1 MHVLT
6 IDLEEWFH
14 LLDFDA
20 TRGEEQWSR
29 YEVRIYENT
38 ERILTLLE
46 DSGTKAT
53 FFVIGWIARQYP
65 DLVRKI
71 AEKYRLGTHTENHQ
85 LVWQQKPE
93 EFKRDLVD
101 SIHRLEDISGKRCE
115 VFRAPGFS
123 IRPSEAWVF
132 DMLAESGIRYDS
144 SIFPARASHGGWP
157 GFPADG
163 PVRIATRTSDIKEF
177 PMPRRTLAGHPF
189 VFPAAGISA
198 YFPILSFGNGRMAPL
213 IIWPI
218 SIPETWIRAS
228 LSCKG
233 FRPSGALNP
242 IMALLRLSRNSAAI
256 CQIFL
261 LRISIQQQR
270 PLIGRPFLLLSPQI
284 GIDKKE
290 KPPYLCKRKNTVSL

>member
-20 TRGEEQWSR
+20 TRGEEQWGR

-38 ERILTLLE
+38 ERILALLE
-46 DSGTKAT
+46 ESGAKAT

-65 DLVRKI
+65 DLVRRI

-93 EFKRDLVD
+93 DFKHDLLD
-101 SIHRLEDISGKRCE
+101 SIHRLEDISGERCE

-123 IRPSEAWVF
+123 IRPSETWAF
-132 DMLAESGIRYDS
+132 DLLADAGIRYDS

-157 GFPADG
+157 GFPAGG

-177 PMPRRTLAGHPF
+177 PMPVRTFAGHPF
-189 VFPAAGISA
+189 VFSGGGYFRLFPYSLIRKWTADTTYNLVYVHPRDLDKNQPVLQGLPVLRRFKSYYGLASAESKLRRYLSDFSFTDIHTAAETVDWKAVPS
-198 YFPILSFGNGRMAPL
+198 
-213 IIWPI
+213 IIP
-218 SIPETWIRAS
+218 T
-228 LSCKG
+228 
-233 FRPSGALNP
+233 
-242 IMALLRLSRNSAAI
+242 NS
-256 CQIFL
+256 
-261 LRISIQQQR
+261 
-270 PLIGRPFLLLSPQI
+270 
-284 GIDKKE
+284 D
-290 KPPYLCKRKNTVSL
+290 